1 MARKRT
7 VSDDRILEVALTLV
21 REHGPDALSFGLL
34 SSHVGLS
41 GSTLVQ
47 RFGTKAHLLR
57 STLLLAW
64 QHLEDRTAHADAQ
77 AGHGAEGVVD
87 LLLRLTATYDAES
100 YADQLLILRED
111 LRDPVLRERGERWIG
126 VLTEAVDR
134 RLRRRRSGAGLG
146 RLVVTH
152 WQGSLTV
159 WSFTREAPLRDQV
172 ELSLRALLRR
182 L

>member
-1 MARKRT
+1 MPRKRT
-7 VSDDRILEVALTLV
+7 VGDDEILEAALTLV
-21 REHGPDALSFGLL
+21 REQGPDALSFGLL

-47 RFGTKAHLLR
+47 RFGTKANLLR

-64 QHLEDRTAHADAQ
+64 QHLEDRTAAADAA
-77 AGHGAEGVVD
+77 AGDGAEGVVD
-87 LLLRLTATYDAES
+87 LLLRLTATYDAAS
-100 YADQLLILRED
+100 YADQLLVLRED

-126 VLTEAVDR
+126 VLTEAVER
-134 RLRRRRSGAGLG
+134 RLRRRRSGSGLG

-159 WSFTREAPLRDQV
+159 WSFTREAPLRDHV
-172 ELSLRALLRR
+172 EASMRALLRR

>member
-1 MARKRT
+1 MPRKRT
-7 VSDDRILEVALTLV
+7 IADDEILEHALALV
-21 REHGPDALSFGLL
+21 REQGPAALSFGLL
-34 SSHVGLS
+34 ASRVGLS

-47 RFGTKAHLLR
+47 RFGTKAELLR

-64 QHLEDRTAHADAQ
+64 QHLDQRTADADAL
-77 AGHGAEGVVD
+77 AGDGAEGVVD
-87 LLLRLTATYDAES
+87 LLVRLTATYDAAS

-111 LRDPVLRERGERWIG
+111 LRDPALRARGEAWIAT
-126 VLTEAVDR
+126 LTGAVER
-134 RLRRRRSGAGLG
+134 RLRRRRTSPGLG

-159 WSFTREAPLRDQV
+159 WSFTREAPLRDHV
-172 ELSLRALLRR
+172 EASMRQLLRR